1 MVIMNTNTNKNT
13 DWIAQFQNYLLV
25 EKGLSDNSI
34 FSYTSDLKKFQQHL
48 FNKKSLIEVTA
59 SDIKSFIKKEKK
71 QKHSDRTLAR
81 KIAVLRHF
89 YKYLD
94 EESIIDKKPTDN
106 IENPDIKRHLPEF
119 LTIEEI
125 TTLFATMDITNR
137 YELRDKA
144 IFELLYSSGLRISE
158 LCNLLLDDVDLN
170 NMMIRVKGKGDKERL
185 VPIGERCIDVLNKYL
200 KEARLV
206 IKKDRVSNYVF
217 LSKKSDKLNRKSVW
231 HFLHKYL
238 DRTQIKKNI
247 TPHTFRHSF
256 ATHLLENN
264 ADLRSVQELL
274 GHVDISTTQ
283 IYTHLNSKTLKNIHK
298 KFHPRS

>member
-1 MVIMNTNTNKNT
+1 MSIKANKQI
-13 DWIAQFQNYLLV
+13 DWIARFQNYLLI

-34 FSYTSDLKKFQQHL
+34 FSYVSDLKKFKQHL
-48 FNKKSLIEVTA
+48 MDKKSLLNVQP
-59 SDIKSFIKKEKK
+59 SDIKNFIKKEKK
-71 QKHSDRTLAR
+71 QKLSSRTLAR
-81 KIAVLRHF
+81 EIATLRHF

-94 EESIIDKKPTDN
+94 EENIIEKKPTDN
-106 IENPDIKRHLPEF
+106 IENPEIKKHLPEF
-119 LTIEEI
+119 LTLEEVNI
-125 TTLFATMDITNR
+125 LLATMDTTDR

-158 LCNLLLDDVDLN
+158 LCNLSLDDLDME
-170 NMMIRVKGKGDKERL
+170 NMFLRVKGKGDRERL
-185 VPIGERCIDVLNKYL
+185 VPVGEKCLVVLKQYL
-200 KEARLV
+200 KDARPL
-206 IKKDRVSNYVF
+206 IKKNRVSNYLF
-217 LSKKSDKLNRKSVW
+217 LSKKSDHLNRKSVW

-238 DRTQIKKNI
+238 DRTNIKKNI

-274 GHVDISTTQ
+274 GHVDITTTQ
-283 IYTHLNSKTLKNIHK
+283 IYTHLNTKTLKNIHK